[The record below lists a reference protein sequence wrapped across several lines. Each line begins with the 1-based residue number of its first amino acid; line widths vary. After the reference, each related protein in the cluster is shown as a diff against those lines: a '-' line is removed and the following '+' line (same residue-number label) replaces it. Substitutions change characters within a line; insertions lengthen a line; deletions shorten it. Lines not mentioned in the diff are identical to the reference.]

1 MPGHVKLG
9 KAGEPDPDPLP
20 YLVVSME
27 TRREDQNLEYDPKKS
42 YWVPDGKGNYMKS
55 LLVSDEGGKATV
67 QCGHE
72 KKVYK
77 SAEIGQVNPPKFE
90 KIEDMADLRLNLST
104 PIQVFSVLLLI
115 LTRDIQS
122 TRQHV

>member
-42 YWVPDGKGNYMKS
+42 YWCPDMKGNYMKS
-55 LLVSDEGGKATV
+55 ILVSDEGGKATV

-72 KKVYK
+72 V
-77 SAEIGQVNPPKFE
+77 SIT
-90 KIEDMADLRLNLST
+90 I
-104 PIQVFSVLLLI
+104 FSV
-115 LTRDIQS
+115 TQVKYS
-122 TRQHV
+122 F

>member
-42 YWVPDGKGNYMKS
+42 YWVPDLKGGYMKS
-55 LLVSDEGGKATV
+55 LLVSDDGGKATV

-72 KKVYK
+72 VSVKLIK
-77 SAEIGQVNPPKFE
+77 N
-90 KIEDMADLRLNLST
+90 RLNS
-104 PIQVFSVLLLI
+104 I
-115 LTRDIQS
+115 
-122 TRQHV
+122 